1 VNPSIIRALRDAIE
15 DEPENLSLREHLCEI
30 LFRAEAWV
38 DVIDA
43 CEQLLLLS
51 PGNTSALGYAA
62 AAASSLGRPDL
73 VAKYDQGCGQPLAE
87 SDEDHASSNMASYSG
102 SHQRDLSSTEPT
114 IRLSDVAGL
123 KDVKEQLDHAF
134 FDAFRNPEAASAY
147 GKKISGGMLLYGPPG
162 CGKTFLARA
171 IAGELGVAFVPALI
185 SDILNPFF
193 GESEKNLAALFE
205 RARRLAPSVLFFDEV
220 DAIGRKRSSY
230 VMAGSRELI
239 NVLLDELDGAVRQ
252 NTGVFVVAATNHPWD
267 LDVAL
272 TRPGRM
278 DRGIFVPLPDH
289 DARIGILKGI
299 MAGRPTGVVDY
310 ETLAAMTKTYSGA
323 DMAALCERAS
333 ESAMSE
339 AIKTGRLTP
348 IAMTHFQGALKS
360 VRPSALA
367 WFDVARNYA
376 LFANSGG
383 QWDDLRNYM
392 KQEKLL

>member
-1 VNPSIIRALRDAIE
+1 MNPSIIRALRDAIE
-15 DEPENLSLREHLCEI
+15 DEPENLSLREHLCEV

-38 DVIDA
+38 DAIDA

-73 VAKYDQGCGQPLAE
+73 ASKYEQGCSQPQAE
-87 SDEDHASSNMASYSG
+87 SDEDDPSSKMASYSK
-102 SHQRDLSSTEPT
+102 SHQRDLSSTEPKL
-114 IRLSDVAGL
+114 RLSDVAGL
-123 KDVKEQLDHAF
+123 KDVKERLDHAF

-171 IAGELGVAFVPALI
+171 IAGELGAAFVPALI
-185 SDILNPFF
+185 SEILSPFF
-193 GESEKNLAALFE
+193 GESEKNLSSLFE
-205 RARRLAPSVLFFDEV
+205 RARQLAPSVLFFDEV

-230 VMAGSRELI
+230 AMAGSRELI
-239 NVLLDELDGAVRQ
+239 NVFLDELDGAVRQ
-252 NTGVFVVAATNHPWD
+252 NTGVFIVAATNHPWD

-289 DARIGILKGI
+289 EARVGILQGNT
-299 MAGRPTGVVDY
+299 AGRPTGAIDF
-310 ETLAAMTKTYSGA
+310 ESLAAMTKMYSGA
-323 DMAALCERAS
+323 DLASLCERAS
-333 ESAMSE
+333 ESAMSD
-339 AIKTGRLTP
+339 AIKTGQLTP
-348 IAMTHFQGALKS
+348 IGMMHFRSALKN

-367 WFDVARNYA
+367 WFEVARNYA
-376 LFANSGG
+376 LFANASG